1 MSRLRI
7 VHPLAAGLLLAL
19 IVLGGMSSA
28 PTPAAAAE
36 ERCFEQTGFCISG
49 RFREY
54 WEQNGGVPVF
64 GYPITAPRDEINR
77 DTGQS
82 YPTQWFERNRFE
94 LHTENAAPY
103 DVLLGRL
110 GAEVLPADLPAGL
123 RDPEP
128 GEKAGCRW
136 FPVTGHNVC
145 NQDAGLGFKA
155 YWESHGLEF
164 DGRRGTSP
172 EESVALFGY
181 PLTAPTMYTN
191 SSGDTVLTQ
200 WFERARFEWHPNNP
214 NEFKVLLG
222 LLGKEISGASPAA
235 GATVAIKVFAFNP
248 SPLQVKVG
256 TSVTWRNQDDIGHT
270 VNSGTHDTPGVPLN
284 SGILNLNSTY
294 SFTFAQAGTY
304 SYYCQRHPSMQGSVV
319 VTP

>member
-1 MSRLRI
+1 MKRSVYQTGWR
-7 VHPLAAGLLLAL
+7 LLLAL
-19 IVLGGMSSA
+19 IMVGGLQSA
-28 PTPAAAAE
+28 TRPAAAAE
-36 ERCFEQTGFCISG
+36 ERCFEQTGLCISG
-49 RFREY
+49 RIREY

-64 GYPITAPRDEINR
+64 GYPITAPRNEVNR
-77 DTGQS
+77 DTGQT
-82 YPTQWFERNRFE
+82 YLTQWFERNRFE
-94 LHTENAAPY
+94 LHPENTAPY
-103 DVLLGRL
+103 DVLLGLL
-110 GAEVLPADLPAGL
+110 GKEALPANLPADLKN
-123 RDPEP
+123 PEP

-145 NQDAGLGFKA
+145 NQGAGLGFKA

-164 DGRRGTSP
+164 DGRGGTSP

-181 PLTAPTMYTN
+181 PLTAPAMVTN

-222 LLGKEISGASPAA
+222 LLGKEISGSAPAT
-235 GATVAIKVFAFNP
+235 GATVAIKVFAYNP
-248 SPLQVKVG
+248 SPLQVKIG

-270 VNSGTHDTPGVPLN
+270 VNSGTHDAPGGPLS
-284 SGILNLNSTY
+284 SGILNLNGAY

-304 SYYCQRHPSMQGSVV
+304 SYFCQRHPSMAGRVV